1 MDNVRIGS
9 TNLVTTR
16 LTKERKEMKKKR
28 IQAEQLSKKFNEE
41 VALKNINFSVN
52 EGEIFGFLGPSGSG
66 KTTTIK
72 ILTGQLAQTSGQA
85 FVLGNPVEQ
94 IDENIYEQLGIVT
107 DNSGVYERLS
117 VYNNLSTFAKL
128 LNVEKKRI
136 DVLLKRVGLF
146 EDKNKMANKLSKGMK
161 QRLIL
166 ARAILHQPKVLF
178 LDEPTSGLDPVTTEA
193 IHDLLLELKENGT
206 AIFLTTHNMEEA
218 TKLCDNVALLNDGL
232 IMEHDSP
239 KALTLKYNQDKRY
252 QILLKNKKE
261 VILPHTAE
269 AFEQINQWMREDE
282 LLTIHSCE
290 PNLEKV
296 FLEVTGRELV

>member
-1 MDNVRIGS
+1 
-9 TNLVTTR
+9 
-16 LTKERKEMKKKR
+16 MKNKL
-28 IQAEQLSKKFNEE
+28 IHVEHVSKKFRNE
-41 VALKNINFSVN
+41 VALKDITFSVH

-72 ILTGQLAQTSGQA
+72 ILTGQLAQSSGQA

-94 IDENIYEQLGIVT
+94 INESIYEQLGIVT

-117 VYNNLSTFAKL
+117 VYNNLVAFAKL
-128 LNVEKKRI
+128 LNVEKNRI
-136 DVLLKRVGLF
+136 DLLLKKVGLY
-146 EDKNKMANKLSKGMK
+146 EHKHKPASKISKGMK

-166 ARAILHQPKVLF
+166 TRAMLHEPKVLF

-193 IHDLLLELKENGT
+193 IHELLVKLKREGT

-232 IMEHDSP
+232 IVEHDTP
-239 KALTLKYNQDKRY
+239 KNLTLKYNQDKRY
-252 QILLKNKKE
+252 EILLRNEKE
-261 VILPHTAE
+261 VILSHTPDAIQ
-269 AFEQINQWMREDE
+269 QINQWLINDE
-282 LLTIHSCE
+282 ILTIHSCE